1 MARILQLFAVN
12 YKKNNCTMKNSG
24 ICTLVSFLGG
34 MLVGSV
40 VTMLVTPQS
49 GPELRTK
56 IRDYVD
62 HEAEKIRCHCDDKQ

>member
-1 MARILQLFAVN
+1 
-12 YKKNNCTMKNSG
+12 MKHSG
-24 ICTLVSFLGG
+24 ICNLVSCLGG

-62 HEAEKIRCHCDDKQ
+62 QETEKIRCHCNDDK

>member
-1 MARILQLFAVN
+1 MTHSV
-12 YKKNNCTMKNSG
+12 
-24 ICTLVSFLGG
+24 CTLVSFLGG

-49 GPELRTK
+49 GPELRSK

-62 HEAEKIRCHCDDKQ
+62 QEADKIRCQCNDK

>member
-1 MARILQLFAVN
+1 
-12 YKKNNCTMKNSG
+12 MKHSC
-24 ICTLVSFLGG
+24 ICNLASFLGG

-40 VTMLVTPQS
+40 VTMLTTPQS

-62 HEAEKIRCHCDDKQ
+62 HEAEKIRCHCNDEK

>member
-1 MARILQLFAVN
+1 
-12 YKKNNCTMKNSG
+12 MKHSV
-24 ICTLVSFLGG
+24 CTLVSFLGG

-49 GPELRTK
+49 GPELRNK

-62 HEAEKIRCHCDDKQ
+62 QETDKIRCHCNDEK

>member
-1 MARILQLFAVN
+1 MARILQLYFP
-12 YKKNNCTMKNSG
+12 KLLKSHIMKHSV
-24 ICTLVSFLGG
+24 CTLVSFLGG

-49 GPELRTK
+49 GPELRSK

-62 HEAEKIRCHCDDKQ
+62 QEADKIRCHCDDK

>member
-1 MARILQLFAVN
+1 
-12 YKKNNCTMKNSG
+12 MKHSG

-62 HEAEKIRCHCDDKQ
+62 QETEKIRCHCGDEK

>member
-1 MARILQLFAVN
+1 MARILQLYPTN
-12 YKKNNCTMKNSG
+12 LLKLNIMKHSV
-24 ICTLVSFLGG
+24 CTLVSFLGG

-49 GPELRTK
+49 GPELRSK

-62 HEAEKIRCHCDDKQ
+62 QEADKIRCQCNEK

>member
-1 MARILQLFAVN
+1 MAWILQL
-12 YKKNNCTMKNSG
+12 YSMKLLKSH
-24 ICTLVSFLGG
+24 IMKHSVCTLVSFLGG

-49 GPELRTK
+49 GPELRSK

-62 HEAEKIRCHCDDKQ
+62 QEADKIRCHCDDK

>member
-1 MARILQLFAVN
+1 
-12 YKKNNCTMKNSG
+12 MKHSVW
-24 ICTLVSFLGG
+24 TLVSFLGG

-49 GPELRTK
+49 GPELRNK

-62 HEAEKIRCHCDDKQ
+62 QEAEKIRYHCNDEK

>member
-1 MARILQLFAVN
+1 MARILQL
-12 YKKNNCTMKNSG
+12 YPTKLLKSHIMKHSV
-24 ICTLVSFLGG
+24 CTLVSFLGG

-49 GPELRTK
+49 GPELRSK

-62 HEAEKIRCHCDDKQ
+62 QEADKIRCHCDYK

>member
-1 MARILQLFAVN
+1 
-12 YKKNNCTMKNSG
+12 MKHSV
-24 ICTLVSFLGG
+24 CTLVSFLGG

-49 GPELRTK
+49 GPELRNM

-62 HEAEKIRCHCDDKQ
+62 HEAEKIRCHCDDK